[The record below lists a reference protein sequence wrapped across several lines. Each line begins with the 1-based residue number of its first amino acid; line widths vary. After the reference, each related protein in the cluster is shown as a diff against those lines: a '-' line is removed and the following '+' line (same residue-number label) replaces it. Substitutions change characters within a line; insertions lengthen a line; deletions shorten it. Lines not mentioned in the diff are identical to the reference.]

1 MNPDF
6 WKNRSVFLT
15 GHTGFKGGWMTLALS
30 QMGAKVSGYSL
41 APTTKPNFFS
51 ILKLKKYLAKSTI
64 GNILDLKLL
73 KKSIKE
79 AKPSIVIHMA
89 AQPLVHQSY
98 KTPIETIMTNVI
110 GTANIFEA
118 AKDTNTI
125 KAIINV
131 TTDKCYENNEK
142 ITSYKENDR
151 LGGHD
156 PYSGSKA
163 CSELITATYRKS
175 FLSKIDIYLASA
187 RAGNVIGGGDW
198 SNDRLLPDFFR
209 SLEAGKP
216 MYVRSPNAIRPWQH
230 VLEPIS
236 GYMKLGEKLVINGK
250 DYANA
255 WNFGPNDEDAKTVGW
270 VIDHLCAKIPGTHW
284 IADEEKHPHESTL
297 LKLDSTKA
305 KKYLDW
311 NPKWDAKLSI
321 HKTIDWYNAW
331 KKGKEMSIISLS
343 QIDEY
348 NSIK

>member
-6 WKNRSVFLT
+6 WKDRSVFLT

-41 APTTKPNFFS
+41 VSPTKPNFFS
-51 ILKLKKYLAKSTI
+51 ILKLKKYLVKSTI

-131 TTDKCYENNEK
+131 TTDKCYENNEQL
-142 ITSYKENDR
+142 ISYKENDR

-175 FLSKIDIYLASA
+175 FLSKIDIHLASA

-209 SLEAGKP
+209 SLEVGKP

-236 GYMKLGEKLVINGK
+236 GYMKLAEKLVLNGK

-255 WNFGPNDEDAKTVGW
+255 WNFGPNDDDAKSVGW
-270 VIDHLCAKIPGTHW
+270 VIDQLCNKIPGAHW
-284 IADEEKHPHESTL
+284 ITDKEKHPHESIL

-311 NPKWDAKLSI
+311 KPKWDAELAI
-321 HKTIDWYNAW
+321 HKTIDWYKAW
-331 KKGKEMSIISLS
+331 KKGKEMSSISIS
-343 QIDEY
+343 QIDEF